1 MCNKHKTDFYGR
13 VERIKALKQW
23 KGHSEDEE
31 EGALIDGELFGL
43 SGQNATCVLTP
54 DVKPNTPPRL
64 GEMVAAPA
72 GTGSWTVLVGRQ
84 TELISG
90 TEIHHPGGK

>member
-23 KGHSEDEE
+23 RGHSEDEE
-31 EGALIDGELFGL
+31 EGPLIDGEL
-43 SGQNATCVLTP
+43 TP
-54 DVKPNTPPRL
+54 DYKPNTPPWL
-64 GEMVAAPA
+64 GEMVAVAPA
-72 GTGSWTVLVGRQ
+72 GTGSWTLLVGRQ

-90 TEIHHPGGK
+90 